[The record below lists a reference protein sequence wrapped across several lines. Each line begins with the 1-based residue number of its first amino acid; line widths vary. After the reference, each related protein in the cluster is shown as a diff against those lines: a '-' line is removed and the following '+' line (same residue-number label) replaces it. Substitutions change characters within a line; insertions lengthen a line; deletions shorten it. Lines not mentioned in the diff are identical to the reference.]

1 MTAPTGVHPMSR
13 DTSLV
18 HWDDT
23 TDVIVVGMG
32 GAGLCAAIEAAEA
45 GASVLGLERASAA
58 GGASAL
64 SHGQLYLG
72 GGTSVQR
79 ACGFDDSAE
88 EMAKYLR
95 AACGLGSDAEKIE
108 VFCARSVEHFDWLR
122 ARGVPF
128 KDSYLGPEET
138 TDPHSDDCLTYT
150 GSELAH
156 PFCEIAKPAPRGHT
170 VQRTGDNAGYLLME
184 VLLRAAKS
192 AGVRIQT
199 DTRVSSVLRAADGTV
214 QGVTVVSEGEQTRL
228 RARRGVVLTA
238 GGFIENKQMVQ
249 LHAPWL
255 RRCRYRVGTNYDDG
269 SGIRLGI
276 EAGAATAQMDAA
288 MIALPFSPPRAL
300 LKGVLV
306 NRRGQRFINED
317 VYQSLAGERALLRQ
331 DGEVFLILDDAHFQ
345 RPSSPT
351 EVAAVADSYEELE
364 AELGMPKDSLSH
376 TMRVYNDNAARKE
389 DPFFHKAERWLEPM
403 RTPPFAALDLST
415 RKTFY
420 AAFTLGGLRTQPSG
434 EVLDAEARPIPGLF
448 AAGRTAASV
457 PGRGYSSG
465 LSLSDATFFGRLAG
479 ASAARAPVREP

>member
-1 MTAPTGVHPMSR
+1 MTR
-13 DTSLV
+13 DAKLE

-23 TDVIVVGMG
+23 VDVIVVGMG
-32 GAGLCAAIEAAEA
+32 GAGVCASIEAAEA

-72 GGTSVQR
+72 GGTSVQK
-79 ACGFDDSAE
+79 ACGFEDSTE

-108 VFCARSVEHFDWLR
+108 LFCARSVEHFDWLK

-128 KDSYLGPEET
+128 KDSYLGPHET
-138 TDPHSDDCLTYT
+138 TDPHTDDCLTYT

-156 PFCEIAKPAPRGHT
+156 PFCDIAKPAPRGHT

-184 VLLRAAKS
+184 VLLKAADE

-199 DTRVSSVLRAADGTV
+199 DTRVSSLLRASDGAV
-214 QGVTVVSEGEQTRL
+214 LGVVAMVDGEQKRF
-228 RARRGVVLTA
+228 RARRGVVLSA
-238 GGFIENKQMVQ
+238 GGFIENKQMLE

-255 RRCRYRVGTNYDDG
+255 RRCRYRVGSSCDDG

-306 NRRGQRFINED
+306 NRQGQRFTNED

-351 EVAAVADSYEELE
+351 EVAAVAESYEALE

-376 TMRVYNDNAARKE
+376 TMRVYNEHAARKE
-389 DPFFHKAERWLEPM
+389 DPYFHKAERWLEPL
-403 RTPPFAALDLST
+403 RTPPFAALDLRT
-415 RKTFY
+415 RKAFY
-420 AAFTLGGLRTQPSG
+420 AAFTLGGLRTRPSG
-434 EVLDAEARPIPGLF
+434 EVLDAEARPIAGLY

-479 ASAARAPVREP
+479 ASAARAPVRSP